1 MTEFSGWRDF
11 PVSEIS
17 EGRFF
22 VPEKEG
28 GFPHEKWKRAERLWI
43 QGQPEAWAWLDFL
56 PARGLAIVGTRQP
69 ERSTERDVRQAVGAL
84 RGSGLIIVSGL
95 ARGVDAVAHEAALE
109 AELPTVAVVAGGW
122 DVCYPR
128 DHEELR
134 TRILKAGGLVI
145 TEQGPGEPPY
155 ESCFL
160 ERNRWIAAL
169 SKTVWV
175 AQAPVRSGALNTAK
189 WARDLGRTVFAT
201 PSRPGDPAF
210 LGNQDL
216 IDQYE
221 AQCFWGA
228 HSLGVVWLE
237 LHSLR
242 PTAKSGNGRKRK
254 GSEAVPRGLSI
265 RAQALWKRVLGDE
278 HALGASELQGLLAWA
293 MGEEGW
299 MAGEFFS
306 ALGELE
312 ARNCVLRD
320 GGSLKLRR
328 EMDQIKSGT

>member
-1 MTEFSGWRDF
+1 MAESLDWRDF
-11 PVSEIS
+11 PVLEIS

-28 GFPHEKWKRAERLWI
+28 GFPHEKWRRAERLWI
-43 QGQPEAWAWLDFL
+43 QGSPEAHSCLDLL
-56 PARGLAIVGTRQP
+56 PGRGLAIVGTRQP
-69 ERSTERDVRQAVGAL
+69 ERSTERDVREAVAAL
-84 RGSGLIIVSGL
+84 RGSGLVIVSGL
-95 ARGVDAVAHEAALE
+95 ARGVDAAAHEAALE
-109 AELPTVAVVAGGW
+109 AELPTIAVVAGGW

-128 DHEELR
+128 EHEELR
-134 TRILKAGGLVI
+134 TRILRAGGLVI

-169 SKTVWV
+169 SKTIWV

-189 WARDLGRTVFAT
+189 WARDLGRVVLAT

-216 IDQYE
+216 MDRHE

-228 HSLGVVWLE
+228 HSLSSVWLE
-237 LHSLR
+237 LLSLK
-242 PTAKSGNGRKRK
+242 PQVSSGKGKKRK
-254 GSEAVPRGLSI
+254 NSDSVPRSLSI
-265 RAQALWKRVLGDE
+265 RAQALWKRVANDE
-278 HALGASELQGLLAWA
+278 HSLGASELQDLLAWA
-293 MGEEGW
+293 MGKEGW
-299 MAGEFFS
+299 MAGDFFA
-306 ALGELE
+306 ALTELE
-312 ARNCVLRD
+312 SRNHVLRR

-328 EMDQIKSGT
+328 EIDQIRSGT

>member
-1 MTEFSGWRDF
+1 MTETQSWRDF
-11 PVSEIS
+11 PISEIS

-22 VPEKEG
+22 VPEKDG
-28 GFPHEKWKRAERLWI
+28 GFPHEKWKRAKRLWV
-43 QGQPEAWAWLDFL
+43 QGAPESWACLDLL
-56 PARGLAIVGTRQP
+56 PARGLAVVGTRQP
-69 ERSTERDVRQAVGAL
+69 ERSTERDVREAVASL
-84 RGSGLIIVSGL
+84 RGSGLVIVSGL

-109 AELPTVAVVAGGW
+109 AGLPTIAVVAGGW

-134 TRILKAGGLVI
+134 TRILQAGGLVI

-169 SKTVWV
+169 SQAVWV

-189 WARDLGRTVFAT
+189 WARDLGRVVFAT

-216 IDQYE
+216 MDLHE

-228 HSLGVVWLE
+228 HSLGSVWLE

-242 PTAKSGNGRKRK
+242 PGLRTGKRK
-254 GSEAVPRGLSI
+254 KRSGSESAPRGLSM
-265 RAQALWKRVLGDE
+265 RAQALWKRVAKDD
-278 HALGASELQGLLAWA
+278 HALGASELQDLLAWA
-293 MGEEGW
+293 LGQEGW
-299 MAGEFFS
+299 LTGDFFA
-306 ALGELE
+306 ALTELE
-312 ARNCVLRD
+312 SRNFVARS

-328 EMDQIKSGT
+328 ETAQIKSGT